1 MTGTVCVNSLG
12 DVKYGNVV
20 GGMVVVVMTSVV
32 VEVEVV
38 VTSVVVVVVVGVG
51 VGGLVSRKEQAFC
64 RKDCEDCKRCTQ
76 R

>member
-1 MTGTVCVNSLG
+1 
-12 DVKYGNVV
+12 
-20 GGMVVVVMTSVV
+20 MVVVTSVV

-51 VGGLVSRKEQAFC
+51 VGGLVSRREQAFC
-64 RKDCEDCKRCTQ
+64 RKDSEDCKRYTQ